1 MAMKDDTME
10 DDGGDAKGK
19 GLGKVEA
26 KGKRKGKC
34 FWSGSGASGAM
45 RLGHNG

>member
-1 MAMKDDTME
+1 MLCK
-10 DDGGDAKGK
+10 KLVQFGK